1 MNVGKDHL
9 VSQVPDAAEA
19 AAQRGRLRYYLEGQ
33 STGLGHYILEQTMF
47 LFLRGVPGLVG
58 IGLRALAYRLILRS
72 NGLPIVEDHVR
83 LCQPANI
90 HLGRR
95 VYLDYGVYLHACPH
109 GIFIGD
115 ETFVMH
121 GSELHVYNFRN
132 LPYAGIWVGRNCFV
146 GEFCLI
152 RGQGGVHIGDA
163 VLLAPRVQMLAVNH
177 LFDDPSRPVL
187 HQGITAQGIVVEDG
201 AWIGAGAILLD
212 GIRVGTGAVVGAGA
226 VVTRDVPP
234 HTLAVGA
241 PARVVRS
248 LDADI
253 NEDKIQS
260 DIFKAVHVKE
270 ELLHTMAA
278 DRWRKG

>member
-1 MNVGKDHL
+1 MIFPVEQR
-9 VSQVPDAAEA
+9 QVLALAVDINQQAPD
-19 AAQRGRLRYYLEGQ
+19 L
-33 STGLGHYILEQTMF
+33 LEQPT
-47 LFLRGVPGLVG
+47 R
-58 IGLRALAYRLILRS
+58 YRLTVKPDCAASLS
-72 NGLPIVEDHVR
+72 SQLAVDN
-83 LCQPANI
+83 Q
-90 HLGRR
+90 
-95 VYLDYGVYLHACPH
+95 

-121 GSELHVYNFRN
+121 GSELHVYNFRG
-132 LPYAGIWVGRNCFV
+132 LPQSGIWVGRNCFV

-152 RGQGGVHIGDA
+152 RGQGGVHVGDA

-177 LFDDPSRPVL
+177 LFDDPSRPVM

-248 LDADI
+248 LDADM

-260 DIFKAVHVKE
+260 DIFKAVHVEE